1 MHLSLGRTRFNAFRF
16 GPDPVRPINNGVDLH
31 CSRSWTAETWR
42 IAEEE
47 EREGE
52 GEGAAALAGG
62 VRELRSTVLQREQW
76 RHGAEGE
83 GEGAAALGGGEG
95 AALHRSSTWTVESPL
110 FTLHNSGDM
119 VQKEKGKGKGKGK
132 GKEKGW
138 LFICCKAR
146 HCYSV
151 VTQLQQK
158 QPQVASK
165 KEKKEKGKGKGWLFL
180 CCKARHCL
188 LCCNTFATKAAPSC
202 FDRPCVANAIKGG
215 AHEQ

>member
-1 MHLSLGRTRFNAFRF
+1 
-16 GPDPVRPINNGVDLH
+16 
-31 CSRSWTAETWR
+31 
-42 IAEEE
+42 
-47 EREGE
+47 
-52 GEGAAALAGG
+52 
-62 VRELRSTVLQREQW
+62 
-76 RHGAEGE
+76 
-83 GEGAAALGGGEG
+83 
-95 AALHRSSTWTVESPL
+95 
-110 FTLHNSGDM
+110 
-119 VQKEKGKGKGKGK
+119 VQKEKGKGK

-146 HCYSV
+146 HCYCV

-188 LCCNTFATKAAPSC
+188 LCCNTVAKKVAPSC
-202 FDRPCVANAIKGG
+202 FDRPCVANAVKGE